1 MIFGILFSKAASAQD
16 DILQWTGKSIMV
28 FAPHPDDE
36 LFCMGTLAK
45 LVKAG
50 NTVRLVIYT
59 NGNKGSNDPDMT
71 SERLAAIRKKED
83 IAANKIIGIP
93 VENLINL
100 GYDDGELEYVPQKE
114 LVEKVC
120 KIIRTYRP
128 DAVFGYD
135 PGLKY
140 TRWHKSDHRMAAL
153 ITLDGVRAAPF
164 HLYFPQHKL
173 NDNLE
178 PHSVPEFFFFGSYE
192 PNLTIDI
199 SDVFDLKCEAIYEY
213 SSQFGKGS
221 KKYQSTMD
229 EEDKEQIRTL
239 LKQVFSKDG
248 KPVETF
254 HRTSRLPDF

>member
-1 MIFGILFSKAASAQD
+1 MIMVRKITVLVFIGLIFGILSSKTASAQD

-93 VENLINL
+93 PENLINL

-140 TRWHKSDHRMAAL
+140 TRWHKSDHRMAAGGTWTFVL
-153 ITLDGVRAAPF
+153 KTAAFSCDARRASRTVVG
-164 HLYFPQHKL
+164 LVVFPII
-173 NDNLE
+173 
-178 PHSVPEFFFFGSYE
+178 P
-192 PNLTIDI
+192 
-199 SDVFDLKCEAIYEY
+199 C
-213 SSQFGKGS
+213 
-221 KKYQSTMD
+221 
-229 EEDKEQIRTL
+229 
-239 LKQVFSKDG
+239 
-248 KPVETF
+248 
-254 HRTSRLPDF
+254 LPLQPGGAATA